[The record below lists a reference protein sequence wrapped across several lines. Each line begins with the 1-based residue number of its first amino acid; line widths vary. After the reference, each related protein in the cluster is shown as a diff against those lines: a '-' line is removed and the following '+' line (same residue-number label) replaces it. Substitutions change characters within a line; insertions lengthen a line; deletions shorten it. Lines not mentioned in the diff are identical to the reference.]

1 MSVAAVLTTGL
12 RAGCGAVAR
21 PSHRLAAVQLRRPTP
36 ARQVLTQWLSVRHL
50 VAARSEAI
58 NTNLQL
64 HFTDKEPPVCSVL
77 NEDQRGQL
85 DLVNSGQGDLIRS
98 SAGDSNGGRC
108 NPLAILM
115 AWMAAKDVHLQRYQ
129 KLYLD
134 QGFDVLTVKTHLLQ
148 FALPKKDDQHVAE
161 KVLDFLLENP
171 SYTNL
176 VVHAFSVGGYQMGE
190 ILARLGMSG
199 SRYTNLLPRFKAQVY
214 DSLVEYTG
222 AAVGF
227 SKVFAKDPRLQKIL
241 ELVFKIQAAVLYP
254 VSTVHHKAASE
265 AVHDSVLTCPV
276 LLFGSRGDNVSSLD
290 DIADLANEWRQK
302 GLDVSLCAFDDSK
315 HVQHITKYPEQYTNE
330 VIRLLRKAKLV
341 K

>member
-1 MSVAAVLTTGL
+1 
-12 RAGCGAVAR
+12 
-21 PSHRLAAVQLRRPTP
+21 
-36 ARQVLTQWLSVRHL
+36 QVLTRWHSVQLS
-50 VAARSEAI
+50 AARSETI

-64 HFTDKEPPVCSVL
+64 HFTDKEPPVCSVSDG
-77 NEDQRGQL
+77 DQRGQ
-85 DLVNSGQGDLIRS
+85 VDLIRS
-98 SAGDSNGGRC
+98 STGHSNGGRS

-190 ILARLGMSG
+190 ILVRLGKSG
-199 SRYTNLLPRFKAQVY
+199 SRYTDLVPRFKAQVY

-227 SKVFAKDPRLQKIL
+227 SKVFAKDPRLQKVL
-241 ELVFKIQAAVLYP
+241 EAVFRLQAAILYP
-254 VSTVHHKAASE
+254 VSTIHHKASSE
-265 AVHDSVLTCPV
+265 AVHDSVLTCPA
-276 LLFGSRGDNVSSLD
+276 LMFGSRGDNVSSLD
-290 DIADLANEWRQK
+290 DIADLANEWRRK

-330 VIRLLRKAKLV
+330 VVRLLRKVKLV